1 MHSIAI
7 ASGKGGTGKT
17 SLAVNLLSY
26 WAGESR
32 VSLIDLDVEAPND
45 HLYLKGAETSSLPA
59 LRMVPHW
66 DAHKCSLC
74 GVCSEV
80 CAFNAILKLGDQI
93 IVMPDLCH
101 SCYACSQLCPEG
113 ALPMQGRECGTIRQF
128 QGQQAGYTEGRLQ
141 LGEARSV
148 PLIAETKRRHMQAH
162 ASDDWVII
170 DAPPGN
176 ACPLVESVRDA
187 DHVLLVTEPTPFGLS
202 DLKLIVETMRILG
215 KDFSVVVNKWGSG
228 DDRVLRYCEEAGI
241 PLAGK
246 IAFSREVALQSAA
259 GNLLWPVVP
268 DYEASIAQIRHF
280 LTERLAQ

>member
-1 MHSIAI
+1 MLSIAI

-17 SLAVNLLSY
+17 TLAVNLLTS

-32 VSLIDLDVEAPND
+32 VSLIDLDVEAPNA
-45 HLYLKGAETSSLPA
+45 HLYLKGAEKSSSPS
-59 LRMVPHW
+59 LRMVPDW
-66 DAHKCSLC
+66 DAQKCILCGKCSQ
-74 GVCSEV
+74 V
-80 CAFNAILKLGDQI
+80 CAFNAILKLGDQLI
-93 IVMPDLCH
+93 LMPDLCH
-101 SCYACSQLCPEG
+101 SCYACSELCPEG
-113 ALPMQGRECGTIRQF
+113 ALQMQGRVCGTIRHF
-128 QGQQAGYTEGRLQ
+128 QGQQADYTEGRLQ

-148 PLIAETKRRHMQAH
+148 PLIAETRRRHMQAH

-228 DDRVLRYCEEAGI
+228 DDAVLRYCKESDI

-246 IAFSREVALQSAA
+246 IAFSKEAARQSA
-259 GNLLWPVVP
+259 GGRLLGPMIP
-268 DYEASIAQIRHF
+268 GYESSILEIRNF
-280 LTERLAQ
+280 LKKRLVG